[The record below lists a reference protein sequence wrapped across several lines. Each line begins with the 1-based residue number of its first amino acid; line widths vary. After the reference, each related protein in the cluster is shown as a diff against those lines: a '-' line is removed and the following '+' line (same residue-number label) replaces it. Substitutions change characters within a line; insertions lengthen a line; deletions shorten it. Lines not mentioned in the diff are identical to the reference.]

1 MRLLSIAILLPLF
14 GSACAATPQATPG
27 ADGVIL
33 SSTRATISKADF
45 DAELSRI
52 PEADRAE
59 FLLSRSRVAGLV
71 ENIMINR
78 VLAQEARDL
87 KIDKEPA
94 VQEEI
99 KNQIEKVLAKHRAS
113 QFARQLETK
122 DFTSAARE
130 LYLTEPARSTRP
142 AQYRAWHTLILTAT
156 RDKAIARARAEEVR
170 AKVLAGDDL
179 ELIAKEYSEDPS
191 APQKGGELE
200 MTNADKFDP
209 AFAAALKRMQP
220 GDVSEIVETRYGFH
234 VIYLVEL
241 LPEKRFTFE
250 ESKQALILESR
261 DAHVKATWES
271 YLRKIRED
279 PSIKLN
285 ADALEALRPKIPDNV
300 KPIYDKPETIKAPPR
315 KKSTN
320 QKK

>member
-1 MRLLSIAILLPLF
+1 
-14 GSACAATPQATPG
+14 
-27 ADGVIL
+27 
-33 SSTRATISKADF
+33 
-45 DAELSRI
+45 
-52 PEADRAE
+52 
-59 FLLSRSRVAGLV
+59 
-71 ENIMINR
+71 
-78 VLAQEARDL
+78 
-87 KIDKEPA
+87 
-94 VQEEI
+94 
-99 KNQIEKVLAKHRAS
+99 
-113 QFARQLETK
+113 
-122 DFTSAARE
+122 
-130 LYLTEPARSTRP
+130 
-142 AQYRAWHTLILTAT
+142 
-156 RDKAIARARAEEVR
+156 
-170 AKVLAGDDL
+170 
-179 ELIAKEYSEDPS
+179 
-191 APQKGGELE
+191 